1 MWATSVSA
9 KTIKTAELMT
19 TRDQRPYA
27 GVSCMVTLPVT
38 AGVLATVHQH
48 VNQRARREKEIRRT
62 KAQIMYVSRLAVL
75 TRYTTCDRQN
85 QQGFRMKSGLAAT
98 KNGD

>member
-1 MWATSVSA
+1 
-9 KTIKTAELMT
+9 
-19 TRDQRPYA
+19 
-27 GVSCMVTLPVT
+27 
-38 AGVLATVHQH
+38 

-85 QQGFRMKSGLAAT
+85 QQGFRVKSGFTAT